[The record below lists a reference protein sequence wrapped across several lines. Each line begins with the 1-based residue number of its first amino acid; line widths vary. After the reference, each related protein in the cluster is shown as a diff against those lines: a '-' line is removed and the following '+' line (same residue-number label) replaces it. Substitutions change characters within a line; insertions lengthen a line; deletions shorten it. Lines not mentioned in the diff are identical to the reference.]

1 VSWEIETVEG
11 FDEAAK
17 YVRPEDMLEGV
28 LVSSD
33 PAVHAERLQGYLDLG
48 FDDIYV
54 HHVGK
59 EQERFVEVYGEH
71 VLPQLGG
78 DE

>member
-1 VSWEIETVEG
+1 MRDS
-11 FDEAAK
+11 
-17 YVRPEDMLEGV
+17 V

-33 PAVHAERLQGYLDLG
+33 PAVHAEVLRGYLDLG

-59 EQERFVEVYGEH
+59 EQGEFIDTYGEK
-71 VLPQLGG
+71 VLGQL
-78 DE
+78 